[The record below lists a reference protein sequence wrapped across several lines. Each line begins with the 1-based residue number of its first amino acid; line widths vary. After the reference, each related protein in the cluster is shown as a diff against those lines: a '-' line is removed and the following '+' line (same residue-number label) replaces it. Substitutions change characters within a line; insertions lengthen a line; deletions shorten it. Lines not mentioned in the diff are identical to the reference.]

1 MNPGCKPAM
10 SISTVPV
17 RQWRH
22 FLRRLGVAF
31 LFAACSLWM
40 NAATSADWGLQVED
54 APEGGAAVIVAVTP
68 GGPAAIAGLKP
79 GDRVRTAQ
87 NFLVRSAGEYQLILR
102 TEKIDSLQLSLSR
115 DGWDKEVRLQPVASQ
130 KSSKPWLGLQVS
142 DPPADTTGS
151 SIRGALVTGVAA
163 GGPAA
168 QAVLKPGDL
177 IISIEGRPVDSA
189 SALAALLEDWPGTKA
204 IRLGVQREGW
214 AREMMV
220 TPASQPVAAPTPAA
234 LSTAASQSPTLQAG
248 VPASQAGNWSAPPAG
263 YAPLQQGV
271 PGGAHSAG
279 NKALVAIGDFRVK
292 AATANQAIGDGL
304 REMLLT
310 ALYRSGNYVVV
321 ERLDIQGLAAEQAL
335 SRSRMA
341 REGSA
346 VPDQQM
352 DVADIMVYGAVTE
365 FEGAAKGAGFQAGV
379 PRLPLSVGHES
390 STAHMAIDVRVVDVA
405 SGRVLG
411 AQRIVGDAKSSQTGM
426 SGTPTIRGVGIP
438 ASLGVF
444 SNTPMEQA
452 IRSCVEKAVSYV
464 SATVPAGYFRHR

>member
-1 MNPGCKPAM
+1 MN
-10 SISTVPV
+10 ISTVRV
-17 RQWRH
+17 QLLRQRS
-22 FLRRLGVAF
+22 RRLRAAL

-40 NAATSADWGLQVED
+40 AAATSADWGLQVED

-68 GGPAAIAGLKP
+68 GSPAAVAGLKP

-87 NFLVRSAGEYQLILR
+87 NFLVRNAGEYQLILR
-102 TEKIDSLQLSLSR
+102 TEKIDALQLRLSR
-115 DGWDKEVRLQPVASQ
+115 DGWDKEVRLQPPASA
-130 KSSKPWLGLQVS
+130 KPARPWLGLQVA
-142 DPPADTTGS
+142 DAPADAAGAPG
-151 SIRGALVTGVAA
+151 RGALITGVVA

-168 QAVLKPGDL
+168 QAGLKPGDL
-177 IISIEGRPVDSA
+177 VTGIEGRAIESA
-189 SALAALLEDWPGTKA
+189 AAFAVLLEDWPGTKA
-204 IRLGVQREGW
+204 MRLGVQREGW

-220 TPASQPVAAPTPAA
+220 TPSGQ
-234 LSTAASQSPTLQAG
+234 
-248 VPASQAGNWSAPPAG
+248 PASPQALVPAPPAG
-263 YAPLQQGV
+263 AWNPPPAVNAPPPQGT
-271 PGGAHSAG
+271 PAEFQPAG

-321 ERLDIQGLAAEQAL
+321 ERMDIQGLAAEQAL
-335 SRSRMA
+335 SRSRLA

-365 FEGAAKGAGFQAGV
+365 FEGAAKGSAFQAAV
-379 PRLPLSVGHES
+379 PLAPLSFGRDT

-411 AQRIVGDAKSSQTGM
+411 AQRIVGDAKSSQTAL
-426 SGTPTIRGVGIP
+426 SVTPTVRGVGIP

-452 IRSCVEKAVSYV
+452 IRSCVERAVAYV
-464 SATVPAGYFRHR
+464 TATVPAGYFRHR

>member
-1 MNPGCKPAM
+1 MNSSSTPLAN
-10 SISTVPV
+10 ISTAPAW
-17 RQWRH
+17 QWQQC
-22 FLRRLGVAF
+22 LRWLRVAV
-31 LFAACSLWM
+31 LFSVCYSWM
-40 NAATSADWGLQVED
+40 AAATSAEWGLQVED
-54 APEGGAAVIVAVTP
+54 APEGGSAVIVAVTP
-68 GGPAAIAGLKP
+68 GSPAAIAGLKP

-87 NFLVRSAGEYQLILR
+87 NFLVRNVGEYQLILR
-102 TEKIDSLQLSLSR
+102 TEKIDSLQLRLSR

-130 KSSKPWLGLQVS
+130 KPSKPWLGLQVS

-151 SIRGALVTGVAA
+151 SVRGALVTGVAA

-168 QAVLKPGDL
+168 QAGLKPGDL
-177 IISIEGRPVDSA
+177 ITSLEGRPVENA
-189 SALAALLEDWPGTKA
+189 AALAGLLEDWPGTKA
-204 IRLGVQREGW
+204 MRLGVQREGW

-220 TPASQPVAAPTPAA
+220 TPASQPGAASTPAA
-234 LSTAASQSPTLQAG
+234 LSIAASQPATLQAAA
-248 VPASQAGNWSAPPAG
+248 PASQAGNWSAPPAG
-263 YAPLQQGV
+263 YTPLPQGAPV
-271 PGGAHSAG
+271 EAHSGG

-310 ALYRSGNYVVV
+310 ALYRSGNYIVV
-321 ERLDIQGLAAEQAL
+321 ERMDIQGLAAEQAL

-352 DVADIMVYGAVTE
+352 DVADVMVYGAVTE
-365 FEGAAKGAGFQAGV
+365 FEGAAKGSGFQVGV
-379 PRLPLSVGHES
+379 PRLPLSLGHES

-426 SGTPTIRGVGIP
+426 SGTPTVRGVGIP

-452 IRSCVEKAVSYV
+452 IRSCVDKAAAYV